1 MKNLTKLFITVVA
14 GMLAFSCVTDITE
27 DQAVQLG
34 SGQTTLSISLDGT
47 RTHLGENTGD
57 GYPLYWSAGDKV
69 AVNGYTSAEI
79 ASQYVGT
86 SGAEFT
92 FNTSELGDTYNL
104 VYPAPAED
112 VTASATAGQYPV
124 VFPASQSYNAAN
136 PAEVA
141 APMYGYAPAGET
153 MTLQH
158 LSGVLRFLIKG
169 NGEVLESIEVRS
181 ESGKIAGIFDVN
193 CADGTLT
200 PREDAGN
207 TVTVSFGEGLT
218 LGEEATIVHVAVP
231 SGDYGI
237 FAVILHTA
245 SDSMVLSFDSSAKP
259 INKGRVRVFN
269 EFTYQANADN
279 GGVYIIDSKED
290 LIRFA
295 KIASKFQEY
304 TTYTSAK
311 VAATIDMK
319 GVEWTPIEG
328 FDGAFD
334 GGSKEGF
341 EIQNLTAPL
350 FGTTTA
356 TEIKNVKLTNV
367 NIVENTRAV
376 FGAVA
381 CEITNTDAVV
391 KNCSVSGTI
400 ELATETVS
408 EQYLY
413 AAGLIGTSN
422 SENEFSSLVNSA
434 NIKVSGK
441 LGYASF
447 LAGIV
452 CRAEKGAISNSTNLG
467 KIEFTS
473 TSAYTTRFGGISTL
487 CPVIT
492 NCTNG
497 SKDDTTHEKGSF
509 TVSGALTGH
518 VYAGGLLSGFET
530 ASAATTFTNCNNYGN
545 IVVDATSIVGST
557 QLGGIVGYNSN
568 DARTVNIIR
577 SHNYGGISVESEVKG
592 SCRISGMVG
601 NITGSTYHVEECSN
615 NGKLYINAKVND
627 EVRLAGL
634 VGALGGGGDL
644 TIVNGYTN
652 TGDIETGPKTF
663 SAKNIQVGGIVA
675 NYSGTINSASTGC
688 FKNTGNITY
697 QESSDHNTVSR
708 VSGCAAATNGDKLTF
723 ANAYWVNQGNIT
735 VTGNTKGHTI
745 GVGGIY
751 ANSGRKINDAKCY
764 CDITTTNCTA
774 VGMII
779 AGAGSTAV
787 ENCHIGG
794 SIKVNNN
801 EKVTLTAENY
811 YEYIYASGNTADLAS
826 TKKCGWLADINA
838 LPVVINNIVNI
849 GSAEELLAFDF
860 SSNKDIRLT
869 DNIDLTGKSWTTVEG
884 YEGSVDGNNKTI
896 TGLTAPLF
904 GTVKSSIVDLR
915 LEGVNINETVNAN
928 IGAFARKIDNTRA
941 IFTNCSASGSI
952 TVNPATAPT
961 ANVFIA
967 GLIGETTSIK
977 EIYNVTNEVN
987 IEVQGSYD
995 KAAYCAGCISSA
1007 SKSSIRKATNLGNI
1021 TFKGTASTRAAL
1033 SGISSNCLK
1042 LTDCTNGDDTA
1053 KNTKGNL
1060 TYDSTSNLTF
1070 YAGGM
1075 VQGINGVAT
1084 YTDCA
1089 NYGKISTT
1097 PTSKVAGVILGG
1109 LFGNNDDANARVY
1122 DNCCNYGDIDI
1133 SAVST
1138 SGNIKVGGIISQIGG
1153 DGIFTF
1159 LNNITNE
1166 GAVNVSVGIADAANS
1181 GKTTLVG
1188 GIAGALSSKG
1198 SYFSNDSNCTIKN
1211 TGAISYSANTSSAG
1225 YTKVA
1230 GLFAHNVP
1238 NHLDSEN
1245 YKLINNGDITAEGA
1259 FGDEG
1264 FVGGIIGNERH
1275 VYNAKCHCN
1284 IVAVGYTYVGM
1295 IMGSS
1300 TSTFKAV
1307 NCLVGGSICTST
1319 TGEGEAERLNTKTL
1333 DATNYFNYIYDDG
1346 YDLTTCTDNYYGCG
1360 YIESIDDDTPEY
1372 ATQQPAE

>member
-1 MKNLTKLFITVVA
+1 MKNLAKIFITVVA

-57 GYPLYWSAGDKV
+57 GYPLYWGAGDKV

-112 VTASATAGQYPV
+112 VTASATAGLYPV
-124 VFPASQSYNAAN
+124 VFPASQSYNVAN

-169 NGEVLESIEVRS
+169 NGEVLESIEIRS

-200 PREDAGN
+200 AREDAGN

-218 LGEEATIVHVAVP
+218 LGEEAKIVHVAVP

-237 FAVILHTA
+237 FAVILNTA

-259 INKGRVRVFN
+259 INKGRVREFS
-269 EFTYQANADN
+269 EFTYEANADS
-279 GGVYIIDSKED
+279 GDVYIIDSKED

-334 GGSKEGF
+334 GGSEEGY

-356 TEIKNVKLTNV
+356 TEIKNVKLTDV
-367 NIVENTRAV
+367 NIKVVGAQEVGAIACIIDNT
-376 FGAVA
+376 
-381 CEITNTDAVV
+381 EAVV
-391 KNCSVSGTI
+391 SNCAASGKMVLEI
-400 ELATETVS
+400 NG
-408 EQYLY
+408 EQSSALY
-413 AAGLIGTSN
+413 SAGLIARSTSAQT
-422 SENEFSSLVNSA
+422 FSNLTNK
-434 NIKVSGK
+434 IDIEISGK
-441 LGYASF
+441 YSEGNTYVCGCVGYAENMTVEN
-447 LAGIV
+447 L
-452 CRAEKGAISNSTNLG
+452 TNLG
-467 KIEFTS
+467 NLTFKDIES
-473 TSAYTTRFGGISTL
+473 PRACLCGVVGLAKALNNCVNGEKGNPAKGCLKYEGVESASFWAGGISGVTSLTTTL
-487 CPVIT
+487 T
-492 NCTNG
+492 NCVNYGSIIATEG
-497 SKDDTTHEKGSF
+497 SK
-509 TVSGALTGH
+509 A
-518 VYAGGLLSGFET
+518 AGV
-530 ASAATTFTNCNNYGN
+530 
-545 IVVDATSIVGST
+545 I
-557 QLGGIVGYNSN
+557 
-568 DARTVNIIR
+568 
-577 SHNYGGISVESEVKG
+577 
-592 SCRISGMVG
+592 
-601 NITGSTYHVEECSN
+601 
-615 NGKLYINAKVND
+615 
-627 EVRLAGL
+627 
-634 VGALGGGGDL
+634 
-644 TIVNGYTN
+644 
-652 TGDIETGPKTF
+652 
-663 SAKNIQVGGIVA
+663 
-675 NYSGTINSASTGC
+675 
-688 FKNTGNITY
+688 
-697 QESSDHNTVSR
+697 
-708 VSGCAAATNGDKLTF
+708 
-723 ANAYWVNQGNIT
+723 
-735 VTGNTKGHTI
+735 
-745 GVGGIY
+745 VGGIY
-751 ANSGRKINDAKCY
+751 ANCQSDSSSRIFTFDGCANHGDISIKPTSTSDNVKVGGGWAQVYGTNSTFKVINGFTNTGDIDIDIDNAGSGNVLVGGVVSTFSKGLHADSNGVIKNEGQITYNVNVNTGTKSYSRVAGVLAHTSVVPLASNNLSY
-764 CDITTTNCTA
+764 VNTGDITAKGQYGKTGYVGGIMGTGRNISNARNFCNIEASGATYVATILPTDNTSSYKATNCH
-774 VGMII
+774 
-779 AGAGSTAV
+779 S
-787 ENCHIGG
+787 GG
-794 SIKVNNN
+794 SIKVNDN
-801 EKVTLTAENY
+801 EKVTLTPENY

-826 TKKCGWLADINA
+826 TNNCGWLSKIDAIPIITGNF
-838 LPVVINNIVNI
+838 VNI
-849 GSAEELLAFDF
+849 GSAEDLLAFDF

-884 YEGSVDGNNKTI
+884 YEGSVHGNNKTI
-896 TGLTAPLF
+896 TGLTSPLF
-904 GTVKSSIVDLR
+904 GTVKSSIFDLR

-928 IGAFARKIDNTRA
+928 IGAFARKIDNTSA

-961 ANVFIA
+961 ESVFIA
-967 GLIGETTSIK
+967 GLIGETTSTK
-977 EIYNVTNEVN
+977 EIYNVTNEVD

-995 KAAYCAGCISSA
+995 KVTYCAGCISSA

-1021 TFKGTASTRAAL
+1021 TFKGTSSRAAL

-1042 LTDCTNGDDTA
+1042 LTDCTNGDNTA

-1060 TYDSTSNLTF
+1060 TYDSTSELAF

-1075 VQGINGVAT
+1075 VQAIEGVAT

-1097 PTSKVAGVILGG
+1097 PTSKVVGVILGG
-1109 LFGNNDDANARVY
+1109 LFGNNDDNNARVY

-1138 SGNIKVGGIISQIGG
+1138 SGNIKVGGIISQIRG
-1153 DGIFTF
+1153 DGVFTF

-1166 GAVNVSVGIADAANS
+1166 GAVNVSIGIADAENS

-1188 GIAGALSSKG
+1188 GIAGALSSGG
-1198 SYFSNDSNCTIKN
+1198 SYLSNDSNCTIKN
-1211 TGAISYSANTSSAG
+1211 TGAISYSANTSNAG

-1284 IVAVGYTYVGM
+1284 IEAVGYTYVGM

-1300 TSTFKAV
+1300 TSTYKAV
-1307 NCLVGGSICTST
+1307 NCLVGGSIATRNSSQ
-1319 TGEGEAERLNTKTL
+1319 GEIEGPRTINLSAS
-1333 DATNYFNYIYDDG
+1333 NYFNYIYDDG

-1360 YIESIDDDTPEY
+1360 YIESIDDATPEY

>member
-1 MKNLTKLFITVVA
+1 MKTFTRLFITVVA
-14 GMLAFSCVTDITE
+14 GVLTLSCVTDTTE

-34 SGQTTLSISLDGT
+34 SGQTTLSISLDGS

-141 APMYGYAPAGET
+141 APMYGNAPAGET

-169 NGEVLESIEVRS
+169 NGEVLESIEIRS

-200 PREDAGN
+200 AREDAGN

-231 SGDYGI
+231 SGNYGI

-245 SDSMVLSFDSSAKP
+245 SDSMVLNFDSSAKP
-259 INKGRVRVFN
+259 INKGRVREFS
-269 EFTYQANADN
+269 EFTYKANADN

-311 VAATIDMK
+311 VAANIDMK

-334 GGSKEGF
+334 GGSEEGY

-356 TEIKNVKLTNV
+356 TEIKNVKLTGV
-367 NIVENTRAV
+367 NINQTKT
-376 FGAVA
+376 
-381 CEITNTDAVV
+381 ITNIAALACRIENDNTKVN
-391 KNCSVSGTI
+391 NCSVSGSINVNIT
-400 ELATETVS
+400 ATATTNV
-408 EQYLY
+408 
-413 AAGLIGTSN
+413 
-422 SENEFSSLVNSA
+422 
-434 NIKVSGK
+434 
-441 LGYASF
+441 
-447 LAGIV
+447 AGIV
-452 CRAEKGAISNSTNLG
+452 AYSTSEQTFTNLTNEANITVKGSYGNDLVIAGCVVRHTSGSLSDIRNLGTVTYAGTKCSGTFRMSGVVDYCINLTNGYNGCDNATNPQGSVIISGTTNSNTRIGGVMAQTLSSTMILKNCINYGEVKATESAAFSGTLFLGGVNGLMQYKEVTYDSCENRG
-467 KIEFTS
+467 KLTVEAGATIPS
-473 TSAYTTRFGGISTL
+473 VKMGGIIGQTMKKSGAGL
-487 CPVIT
+487 FIIA
-492 NCTNG
+492 NG
-497 SKDDTTHEKGSF
+497 CIN
-509 TVSGALTGH
+509 SGALS
-518 VYAGGLLSGFET
+518 V
-530 ASAATTFTNCNNYGN
+530 ASD
-545 IVVDATSIVGST
+545 V
-557 QLGGIVGYNSN
+557 
-568 DARTVNIIR
+568 
-577 SHNYGGISVESEVKG
+577 
-592 SCRISGMVG
+592 
-601 NITGSTYHVEECSN
+601 
-615 NGKLYINAKVND
+615 
-627 EVRLAGL
+627 
-634 VGALGGGGDL
+634 GGDCQ
-644 TIVNGYTN
+644 IAG
-652 TGDIETGPKTF
+652 F
-663 SAKNIQVGGIVA
+663 VA
-675 NYSGTINSASTGC
+675 NYSTGMTNASTGVV
-688 FKNTGNITY
+688 KNTGNITY
-697 QESSDHNTVSR
+697 SGKATGTVR
-708 VSGCAAATNGDKLTF
+708 VAGLIAAAADALPTSVAESVLRYENTGD
-723 ANAYWVNQGNIT
+723 IT
-735 VTGNTKGHTI
+735 VTGTGSTVY
-745 GVGGIY
+745 VGGVY
-751 ANSGRKINDAKCY
+751 GNNNHKFANVRSVCNIKAIEATSVGLMYPTTPSQATTRASNCHVGG
-764 CDITTTNCTA
+764 TLLTTN
-774 VGMII
+774 
-779 AGAGSTAV
+779 
-787 ENCHIGG
+787 
-794 SIKVNNN
+794 N
-801 EKVTLTAENY
+801 ESDKITITEENY
-811 YEYIYASGNTADLAS
+811 TGYFYGTLDYDASILNENN
-826 TKKCGWLADINA
+826 CGWLA
-838 LPVVINNIVNI
+838 NIYAVPIITGNFENI

-860 SSNKDIRLT
+860 SSNKDIHLI
-869 DNIDLTGKSWTTVEG
+869 DNIDLTGKSWTPKDDYTG
-884 YEGSVDGNNKTI
+884 TLHGNNKVI

-904 GTVKSSIVDLR
+904 GTVKSSILDLR

-928 IGAFARKIDNTRA
+928 IGAFARKIDNTSA

-967 GLIGETTSIK
+967 GLIGETTSTK
-977 EIYNVTNEVN
+977 EIYDVTNEVN
-987 IEVQGSYD
+987 IEVQGSYE
-995 KAAYCAGCISSA
+995 KVTYCAGCISSA
-1007 SKSSIRKATNLGNI
+1007 SRSSIRKATNLGNI
-1021 TFKGTASTRAAL
+1021 TFKGTASSRVAI

-1042 LTDCTNGDDTA
+1042 LTDCTNGDSTA

-1060 TYDSTSNLTF
+1060 TYDSTADLTF

-1097 PTSKVAGVILGG
+1097 ATSKLAGVILGG
-1109 LFGNNDDANARVY
+1109 LFGNNDDDNARVY

-1133 SAVST
+1133 SAEST

-1153 DGIFTF
+1153 NGVFTF

-1166 GAVNVSVGIADAANS
+1166 GAVNVSVGIADVANG

-1211 TGAISYSANTSSAG
+1211 TGAISYSANTSNAG

-1264 FVGGIIGNERH
+1264 FVSGIIGNERH

-1300 TSTFKAV
+1300 TSTYKAV
-1307 NCLVGGSICTST
+1307 NCFVGGSIATRT
-1319 TGEGEAERLNTKTL
+1319 TAAGESERPYVVDLS
-1333 DATNYFNYIYDDG
+1333 ASNYFNYIYDDG

-1360 YIESIDDDTPEY
+1360 YIESIDDATPEY
-1372 ATQQPAE
+1372 ATQPAE